1 MFIGG
6 EKERVECAKAEAEA
20 RREAA
25 AAIPIVRGVVE
36 TFAGKVYNCRFE
48 KALKEA
54 AEGKAPGR
62 ICARKDNR
70 GITIEYH
77 YAAPARASYGYFCLA
92 WYRCEKPEKGKP
104 VRIDGAKLCEDL
116 RKNYETLLREAAE
129 IEEQAPRIRE
139 LLRDIAHA
147 EGLVSKA
154 KGAVNS
160 TLRDIYGIRF

>member
-77 YAAPARASYGYFCLA
+77 YAAPARASYGYFQIA
-92 WYRCEKPEKGKP
+92 WYRCEKAEKGKP